1 MKELEMEK
9 QIDISK
15 KSVGEL
21 KAMAFEFREQI
32 DKLSNNLNVLRLEI
46 YNREQETEQAVN
58 KVLKK

>member
-1 MKELEMEK
+1 MEK